1 MTKQSG
7 YGAGMNGESGSGY
20 SRKPNYNEEMSM
32 EQLAKKALEE
42 TIRDGG
48 AFARENPDQFKQ

>member
-1 MTKQSG
+1 MTKQTGSG
-7 YGAGMNGESGSGY
+7 AELNGEFGSGY